1 MNKITLAFLALVVVS
16 IGSVVAVAQK
26 TSIEQI
32 ILQPTDTGQQMNA
45 VGQAARGQLLGTPL
59 FGVRVRVDVPDGT
72 EFMVVVNDGEQ
83 DIEMGTII
91 MKGGRGRLV
100 VELEPN
106 SPLQTGSIEVKVV
119 EPLPEEAL
127 DILDGA
133 F

>member
-1 MNKITLAFLALVVVS
+1 MNKIAFALLALVVP

-32 ILQPTDTGQQMNA
+32 VLVPTDAGQQMNA
-45 VGQAARGQLLGTPL
+45 IGQAARGQLLGTPL

-72 EFMVVVNDGEQ
+72 QFMVVVNDGEQ
-83 DIEMGTII
+83 DVEMGTIT
-91 MKGGRGRLV
+91 MKNGRGRLV

-106 SPLQTGSIEVKVV
+106 SPFQTGSIEVKVV
-119 EPLPEEAL
+119 EPLPEGAL